1 MDENNRN
8 FIMAIVLSIAV
19 LIAWQV
25 LYNGPKT
32 REQEALK
39 QSMAQQ
45 KTAAKPAQ
53 QSPSTM
59 PQPSADGAPP
69 QSSAD
74 GAPPRP
80 STVPGTGP
88 ASAPSLTGTNRKTA
102 LAQSERL
109 PIEHST

>member
-19 LIAWQV
+19 LITWQL

-45 KTAAKPAQ
+45 KTTAAPAQ
-53 QSPSTM
+53 RSPSTIPVNLLM
-59 PQPSADGAPP
+59 AP
-69 QSSAD
+69 
-74 GAPPRP
+74 
-80 STVPGTGP
+80 
-88 ASAPSLTGTNRKTA
+88 
-102 LAQSERL
+102 RL
-109 PIEHST
+109 NQ